1 MAKFQTLD
9 VQGFMPALHGM
20 RHPLKSYGNADSG
33 YSSFTSEVTI
43 GPNDYNLAKRL
54 CKAGSPEHAKFLR
67 QICVWVD
74 ITAPRFW

>member
-20 RHPLKSYGNADSG
+20 RHPLKSYDKSDSV
-33 YSSFTSEVTI
+33 YSGLSPEVTI
-43 GPNDYNLAKRL
+43 GPNDYSLAKRL

-67 QICVWVD
+67 QICV
-74 ITAPRFW
+74 

>member
-20 RHPLKSYGNADSG
+20 RHPLKSYDKFDST
-33 YSSFTSEVTI
+33 YSGLSPEVTI

-67 QICVWVD
+67 QICV
-74 ITAPRFW
+74 